1 MKDSD
6 GVSWLSEWKGM
17 NVARG
22 VLVILGWFVVS
33 LRLHTD
39 RLSKSL
45 LAANDDILQPNAGTG
60 MIQTTQGN
68 DSVWITR
75 NT

>member
-1 MKDSD
+1 VKDSD

-22 VLVILGWFVVS
+22 VLVILVVS